1 MTLQVTFDKQVLKR
15 SVSLTGD
22 VFDPSG
28 TLTGG
33 SRPHTASIL
42 ARLGELCEAE
52 AALQQKE
59 TEHRQVQGEL
69 ESIQSEAT
77 K

>member
-1 MTLQVTFDKQVLKR
+1 MLKR

-33 SRPHTASIL
+33 SRPKTASIL
-42 ARLGELCEAE
+42 AQLQELCEAE
-52 AALQQKE
+52 ARLQEHNVALRHIQQ
-59 TEHRQVQGEL
+59 EL
-69 ESIQSEAT
+69 DAIQSEAA
-77 K
+77 KYVN

>member
-1 MTLQVTFDKQVLKR
+1 M
-15 SVSLTGD
+15 SLSGD

-33 SRPHTASIL
+33 SRSNAASVL
-42 ARLGELCEAE
+42 AKLGELCEAE
-52 AALQQKE
+52 ALLQQRE
-59 TEHRQVQGEL
+59 AEGREVEREL
-69 ESIQSEAT
+69 QSIQGEAT